1 MPFSIWLYCRFLTNS
16 IFRLFNAFHQSNTFH
31 NSSTTDSFIK
41 PLSLLFICKGWE
53 YIMLCS
59 TRNLF
64 SWWNKELLTPRHE
77 PRESPMLRAECWT
90 TKLSGHPSTRSVC
103 FIYLCLLFLVF
114 WTKHLVLNGTK
125 NEANKLLLQRLNE
138 LCLLLLSLTWEVWM
152 ASSQPLRSTYAYN
165 GIIYLPIS
173 KKPFV
178 HSNNFKHEPM
188 ERPVA

>member
-1 MPFSIWLYCRFLTNS
+1 
-16 IFRLFNAFHQSNTFH
+16 
-31 NSSTTDSFIK
+31 
-41 PLSLLFICKGWE
+41 
-53 YIMLCS
+53 MLCS

-152 ASSQPLRSTYAYN
+152 AVVSLCVLHMHTMVSFICLFRRNPLFTPTTLNMNQWRDQWPNLTY
-165 GIIYLPIS
+165 IVWLLSKTFFKYLCC
-173 KKPFV
+173 
-178 HSNNFKHEPM
+178 
-188 ERPVA
+188 